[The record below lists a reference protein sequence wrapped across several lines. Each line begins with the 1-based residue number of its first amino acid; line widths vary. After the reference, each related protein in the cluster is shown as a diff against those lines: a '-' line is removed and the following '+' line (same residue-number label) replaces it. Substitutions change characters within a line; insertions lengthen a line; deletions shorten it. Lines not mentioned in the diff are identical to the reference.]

1 MLFEKKERSYMT
13 HRLNNQQHI
22 LLTLLMRESNLSPS
36 DLAESLDITK
46 SAISQQLKIL
56 EDKKYIV
63 RKQDKTDKRVV
74 TIKLAE
80 NGRRYQEEMKQFYEN
95 VNQTYETHLTKEEL
109 KEMYN
114 SLDNLRKV
122 VQNL

>member
-1 MLFEKKERSYMT
+1 MLIQRTGDGGKVKSMKTKHLTTKINELIEDIYMLFEKKERSYMT

-56 EDKKYIV
+56 EEIG
-63 RKQDKTDKRVV
+63 RASRSEKQ
-74 TIKLAE
+74 
-80 NGRRYQEEMKQFYEN
+80 YM
-95 VNQTYETHLTKEEL
+95 
-109 KEMYN
+109 
-114 SLDNLRKV
+114 
-122 VQNL
+122 